1 MRLEE
6 FVQEWTKKGDNDLAS
21 AQFLMYMRPVPLE
34 VIGFHCQQAVEKYL
48 KAYLVLKGVE
58 PEKTHDLGLLLE
70 RCSTFDAGF
79 STLAES
85 CAFLTDFAV
94 EMRYPNSISLDFD
107 TISKALS
114 LARGAVAHVA
124 SKLAEGSD

>member
-21 AQFLMYMRPVPLE
+21 AQFLVDMRPVPLE
-34 VIGFHCQQAVEKYL
+34 VIG
-48 KAYLVLKGVE
+48 
-58 PEKTHDLGLLLE
+58 LLLE
-70 RCSTFDAGF
+70 RCGTFDAGF

-94 EMRYPNSISLDFD
+94 EMRYPNSINLDFD

-124 SKLAEGSD
+124 PKLAEGSD